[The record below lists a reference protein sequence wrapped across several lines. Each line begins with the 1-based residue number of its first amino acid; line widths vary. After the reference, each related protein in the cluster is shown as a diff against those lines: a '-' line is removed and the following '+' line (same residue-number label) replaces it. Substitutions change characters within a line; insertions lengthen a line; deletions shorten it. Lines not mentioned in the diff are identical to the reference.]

1 MSDIHN
7 HLGVLAA
14 DASFHEAAAALG
26 AAVPKGDVRP
36 LDEMLHQ
43 MQCFAAARRREVRLA
58 RLRNANRPG
67 ASQWGLRGDRVV
79 EAISSFGAAVKALS
93 ALAGELR
100 PLITPALDDV
110 IALAA
115 DEGHLLSRGFH
126 QTAVSLGYTTAEV
139 GWLFE
144 ELALIAYRPVHIVCA
159 DGFEDFL
166 ALLDGISI
174 GEAGLTLAGFVRF
187 TGDPDTD
194 RRLEKLIIRLR
205 TAGVTASV
213 FLALVIILTAH
224 LVATEHSP
232 QPVAG

>member
-1 MSDIHN
+1 MENEKRAGAGSD
-7 HLGVLAA
+7 GVEGRRARDPSA
-14 DASFHEAAAALG
+14 DAQQIA
-26 AAVPKGDVRP
+26 PP
-36 LDEMLHQ
+36 
-43 MQCFAAARRREVRLA
+43 ARW
-58 RLRNANRPG
+58 
-67 ASQWGLRGDRVV
+67 S
-79 EAISSFGAAVKALS
+79 
-93 ALAGELR
+93 
-100 PLITPALDDV
+100 
-110 IALAA
+110 
-115 DEGHLLSRGFH
+115 
-126 QTAVSLGYTTAEV
+126 
-139 GWLFE
+139 FE

-187 TGDPDTD
+187 TGGPDTD

-232 QPVAG
+232 RAAGA